1 MPRESTA
8 AGENKMLA
16 VLMVVM
22 GIMPMPIR
30 LASLMSAK
38 ILLTLALLVNYADC
52 AGTVVQV

>member
-8 AGENKMLA
+8 AGEIKMLA
-16 VLMVVM
+16 VVMVVM
-22 GIMPMPIR
+22 GLMPRPIK